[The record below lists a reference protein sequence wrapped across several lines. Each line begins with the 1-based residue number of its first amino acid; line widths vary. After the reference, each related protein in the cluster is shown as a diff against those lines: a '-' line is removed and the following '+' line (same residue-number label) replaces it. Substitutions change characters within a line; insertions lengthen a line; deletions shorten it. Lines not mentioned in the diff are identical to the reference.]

1 MIFYKGKGYGYK
13 PLGFGIVG
21 GSESARGKMGIYV
34 KTIFSYGQAAE
45 DGRLR
50 IGDEVIKINDIV
62 ISDGMSQKE
71 VIAIFKGIKE
81 GPIVVTVQRRR

>member
-1 MIFYKGKGYGYK
+1 MIFYKGKGYK

-21 GSESARGKMGIYV
+21 GADSARGRMGIYV

-45 DGRLR
+45 DCRLR
-50 IGDEVIKINDIV
+50 IGDEVIKINDVLIG
-62 ISDGMSQKE
+62 DGMSQAA

-81 GPIVVTVQRRR
+81 GPIVVKVQRRR